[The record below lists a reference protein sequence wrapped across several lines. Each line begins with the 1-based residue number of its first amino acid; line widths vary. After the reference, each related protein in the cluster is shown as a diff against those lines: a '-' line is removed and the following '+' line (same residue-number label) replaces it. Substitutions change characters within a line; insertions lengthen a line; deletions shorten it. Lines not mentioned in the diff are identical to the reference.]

1 MVCVSLR
8 TAQSRPGGFVMMI
21 IDIESPV
28 GLDRLATLNEV
39 RYAMSFSSQ
48 GALGFVVAC
57 DDFRKMDSDFS
68 GRGVNLPEDIVWL
81 EVASEMLDSKSN

>member
-1 MVCVSLR
+1 MGAGDILVIVEISMK
-8 TAQSRPGGFVMMI
+8 P
-21 IDIESPV
+21 IDIDSSI

-48 GALGFVVAC
+48 GALGFVVGC
-57 DDFRKMDSDFS
+57 DDFRTMDSDFS

-81 EVASEMLDSKSN
+81 EIASEMLDSKSN